1 MPITSQQAKRGAKRV
16 FRWCFVDGRLDAGR
30 ARLAVQRIVKPPRRG
45 YLAVL
50 AHFHR
55 LVKLEQAKY
64 TARIE
69 SATVLPLHLK
79 TRVQTQLE
87 STYGPGITTAF
98 TQNPGLI
105 GGMHIQIGNDVYDG
119 SVLSRLAALENSF
132 GITAEWKQAR
142 EI

>member
-1 MPITSQQAKRGAKRV
+1 MSMTTQQSKRGAKRV
-16 FRWCFVDGRLDAGR
+16 FRWCLIDGRLDERR
-30 ARLAVQRIVKPPRRG
+30 ARLAVQRIVKPSRRG
-45 YLAVL
+45 YLALL

-55 LVKLEQAKY
+55 LVKLEQVKY

-69 SATVLPLHLK
+69 SARVLPVLLK
-79 TRVQTQLE
+79 TSVQRQLE
-87 STYGPGITTAF
+87 STYGQGITTSF

-119 SVLSRLAALENSF
+119 SVLSRLAALEKSF